1 MSADKL
7 SLGQQI
13 LEGLGGIENIK
24 VFENCMT
31 RLRVV
36 VRDAAKVDKAGL
48 SKIQGVLKV
57 VGTPEEPQIV
67 LGPGV
72 ADDVCSELKEMPGLN
87 YSEMKA
93 DGALMEKKDARGI
106 FSFFAKVFAPLIP
119 VFAGTGLIF
128 GIMKLFVLIFNMTGF
143 GLFNP
148 AEIAAGGS
156 QFMALLNIL
165 ASTFFTYLNIAVAM
179 QAAKVMGG
187 NPYLGLVAGGIV
199 TNVAG
204 LNGVAMGFF
213 GLTFASGRGGTLAA
227 MAAGALIAVVEKK
240 VKKHTP
246 NALRIHFPSLVSV
259 IIVGV
264 ITIYVLQPVGG
275 WITDAVTTSFMWLL
289 NNAGPFGGAII
300 SALFLP
306 LVMTGMHQGLTPVH
320 TALIQELGYTP
331 LYAFNSMAGGGQV
344 GAAIALY
351 FKYRKQKALQ
361 KAVVGGLPAGILG
374 IGEPLIFGV
383 TLPLGRAFVTACL
396 GAGVGGFVCGLFP
409 GMGAETINV
418 SGILGT
424 LVNTN
429 PLAYL
434 LAYGTAIG
442 CGFLI
447 TWFVG
452 VKKEN
457 LDTFIVEE

>member
-1 MSADKL
+1 MSAEKL

-13 LEGLGGIENIK
+13 LEGLGGVTNIK

-36 VRDAAKVDKAGL
+36 VADPAKVDRGALG
-48 SKIQGVLKV
+48 KIKGVLKV
-57 VGTPEEPQIV
+57 VGSQSEPQIV

-72 ADDVCSELKEMPGLN
+72 ADDVCTELKEMPGLN
-87 YSEMKA
+87 YSEMSL
-93 DGALMEKKDARGI
+93 DGAVMQKKDASGV

-128 GIMKLFVLIFNMTGF
+128 GIMKMLVLVYNMNGMAI
-143 GLFNP
+143 FNP
-148 AEIAAGGS
+148 AAVADGGS
-156 QFMALLNIL
+156 QFMALLNVL
-165 ASTFFTYLNIAVAM
+165 ASTFFTYLNIAVAI

-204 LNGVAMGFF
+204 LNGVAMGFL
-213 GLTFASGRGGTLAA
+213 GLSFVSGRGGTLAA
-227 MAAGALIAVVEKK
+227 LAAGALIAIVEKK

-246 NALRIHFPSLVSV
+246 NAFRIHLPALVSV
-259 IIVGV
+259 IFVGV
-264 ITIYVLQPVGG
+264 VTIYVLQPVGG
-275 WITDAVTTSFMWLL
+275 LITDLLTNALMWLF
-289 NNAGPFGGAII
+289 NNAGPLGGAII

-320 TALIQELGYTP
+320 TALIQQLGYTP

-344 GAAIALY
+344 GAAFALY

-361 KAVVGGLPAGILG
+361 GAIIGGLPAGILG

-396 GAGVGGFVCGLFP
+396 GAGIGGFVCGLFP
-409 GMGAETINV
+409 GMGAMTINV
-418 SGILGT
+418 SGILGAM
-424 LVNTN
+424 VNTN
-429 PLAYL
+429 PLAYI
-434 LAYGTAIG
+434 LAYATAIG
-442 CGFLI
+442 GGFVL
-447 TWFVG
+447 TWLVG

-457 LDTFIVEE
+457 LDTFISEE